1 LAIAATGDVLGRRM
15 RSFAFN
21 VAYWTFSIFFTL
33 WAAIA
38 ALRPGRGAVRRV
50 VGRYTRAMV
59 WAMHA
64 IAGIKLEVRGK
75 ERLPPGG
82 FILAPKHSSWGD
94 GFCAYS
100 QFDDLAFVTGAHLER
115 FPLFRTVLKK
125 LGAIV
130 VDNCGGPEARAALT
144 RDAAH
149 AHAEGRRI
157 LIYPEGA
164 LAPVGVKYRYK
175 AGVYHMARDFGL
187 PVVPAASNLALFWS
201 QEDWKKTPGTAVL
214 EFLDP
219 IEAGEDKDAFLAAL
233 EKAVEDRTAELIAEA
248 RGGPVVPA
256 VLGYPHDSPEG
267 KAMAAA
273 AKAESRAK
281 AA

>member
-1 LAIAATGDVLGRRM
+1 M
-15 RSFAFN
+15 RSIAFN
-21 VAYWTFSIFFTL
+21 LAYWTFSIFFTL
-33 WAAIA
+33 WAAIS

-50 VGRYTRAMV
+50 VKRYVGSMI
-59 WAMHA
+59 WAMRA
-64 IAGIKLEVRGK
+64 LAGIKLEVRGR
-75 ERLPPGG
+75 ERLPEGA

-100 QFDDLAFVTGAHLER
+100 QFDDLAFVTGNHLER
-115 FPLFRTVLKK
+115 FPLFKTVLKK

-130 VDNCGGPEARAALT
+130 VDTCGGAEARAAMT
-144 RDAAH
+144 RDAGA
-149 AHAEGRRI
+149 ANTEGRRI

-164 LAPVGVKYRYK
+164 LAPVGVRYRYK

-201 QEDWKKTPGTAVL
+201 QEDWRKTPGTAVL

-219 IEAGEDKDAFLAAL
+219 IEAGEDKEAFLKAL
-233 EKAVEDRTAELIAEA
+233 ETAIEDRTAELVAEA
-248 RGGPVVPA
+248 RGGPVVPS
-256 VLGYPHDSPEG
+256 VPGYPHDSPEG
-267 KAMAAA
+267 LALAA
-273 AKAESRAK
+273 AKKAEAREQRRAK